1 WPIQARRRTSH
12 RSWRSLTT
20 QRCGGVD
27 QPSLILIPMVVYQVH
42 APDEKQRSTFVAEPF
57 DDGHRIRH
65 GQHEGAPISRELRE
79 PESLVEGYDGIVSGV
94 DGNRGTA
101 DLMRNLYC
109 SDKCILKQ

>member
-1 WPIQARRRTSH
+1 M
-12 RSWRSLTT
+12 

-27 QPSLILIPMVVYQVH
+27 RPSLILIPMIVYQVH
-42 APDEKQRSTFVAEPF
+42 APDEKQRSTFAVEPF

-65 GQHEGAPISRELRE
+65 RYQKGAPIPRELRE
-79 PESLVEGYDGIVSGV
+79 AESRVEGYDRFVAGV
-94 DGNRGTA
+94 DGNSGTA